1 MDILTNKKKGIL
13 TIEFNRP
20 QKKNSITSAMYQ
32 AMADAL
38 KDAQSDAQVRAIL
51 FCGKPN
57 IFTAGNDL
65 EDFMNSSSQ
74 GELADRPVA
83 QFMLQLTQATKPVIA
98 AVAGAA
104 IGIGTTMLLHCDLVY
119 AADNAKF
126 SMPFAKLGLCPEFAS
141 SMLLPQIAGYQRA
154 AEKLFFGESFSAHEA
169 FEMGLVNKVLP
180 PDELMTFA
188 KAQAAKLTLLP
199 PSSLRTTK
207 SLMKSGQ
214 TDTIMAKMWEENKHF
229 GAMLLAPEAKEAF
242 KAFFEKRKPDFTKFS

>member
-65 EDFMNSSSQ
+65 EDFMNVSAQ
-74 GELADRPVA
+74 RELADRPVA
-83 QFMLQLTQATKPVIA
+83 QFMLQLSGAAKPVIA

-104 IGIGTTMLLHCDLVY
+104 IGIGTTMLLHCDL
-119 AADNAKF
+119 
-126 SMPFAKLGLCPEFAS
+126 
-141 SMLLPQIAGYQRA
+141 I
-154 AEKLFFGESFSAHEA
+154 
-169 FEMGLVNKVLP
+169 
-180 PDELMTFA
+180 
-188 KAQAAKLTLLP
+188 
-199 PSSLRTTK
+199 
-207 SLMKSGQ
+207 
-214 TDTIMAKMWEENKHF
+214 
-229 GAMLLAPEAKEAF
+229 
-242 KAFFEKRKPDFTKFS
+242 